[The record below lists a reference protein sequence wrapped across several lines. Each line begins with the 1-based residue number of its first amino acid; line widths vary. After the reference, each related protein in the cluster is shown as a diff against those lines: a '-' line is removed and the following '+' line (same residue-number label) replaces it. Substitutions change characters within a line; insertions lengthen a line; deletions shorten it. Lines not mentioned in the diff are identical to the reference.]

1 MIQKHTLP
9 MEETL
14 TRTASELRALLPAP
28 PSWALVPGTGTD
40 DFLRALED
48 ARPLPAGESAPGFF
62 QGDLFLGTKGGRHLL
77 LADPPRD
84 PWKGG
89 RPEEV
94 LFFFRLLSLLGAD
107 KLFLSS
113 AGASFGEKFPSGKL
127 ALAADHLNFTGIHP
141 LRHPASQEG
150 AWPLFPDMTSAYRA
164 DLRAKA
170 RALARARGGSLPE
183 VIYAGVPGPSLPTPA
198 EFRFF
203 RNSGAEV
210 ISMSGPPWVEAAVQA
225 GLGVILLLAVTQEV
239 DPGRP
244 APIDLEAVLAAAE
257 SLSGPLVETAFALV
271 ETPWEEEEEEEE

>member
-1 MIQKHTLP
+1 MIQKYTPP

-14 TRTASELRALLPAP
+14 TRAASELRALIPAP
-28 PSWALVPGTGTD
+28 PAWALVPGTGTE
-40 DFLRALED
+40 DFLQAMED
-48 ARPLPAGESAPGFF
+48 VRPLPAGESAPGFF
-62 QGDLFLGTKGGRHLL
+62 AGDLFLGERKGRLVL

-113 AGASFGEKFPSGKL
+113 AGASIAESLPSGEL
-127 ALAADHLNFTGIHP
+127 ALAADHLNFTGNHP

-150 AWPLFPDMTSAYRA
+150 AWPLFPDMTAAYRP

-170 RALARARGGSLPE
+170 RALARARGRALPE
-183 VIYAGVPGPSLPTPA
+183 VTYAGAPGPSLPTPA

-203 RNSGAEV
+203 RNCGAQV

-225 GLGVILLLAVTQEV
+225 GLGVVLLLAVTQEV
-239 DPGRP
+239 DPDQP

-257 SLSGPLVETAFALV
+257 SLSEPLVETAFALV
-271 ETPWEEEEEEEE
+271 ESPWEEEE